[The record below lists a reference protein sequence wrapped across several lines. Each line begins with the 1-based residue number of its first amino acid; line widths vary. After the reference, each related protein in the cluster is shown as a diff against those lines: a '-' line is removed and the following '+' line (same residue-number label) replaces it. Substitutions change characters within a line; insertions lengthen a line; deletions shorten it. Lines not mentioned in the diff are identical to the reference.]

1 MTIRE
6 KIVSKVQKLP
16 DSALAEVYEFVEN
29 LEKDDGEPS
38 LMERLRKIKINGPR
52 DFSRNIDL
60 YLSGEKKVS
69 ENLD

>member
-29 LEKDDGEPS
+29 LDKDDGEPS